1 MEKSS
6 IKYKWIASSDD
17 GVYIDESEKIFD
29 TENDCYNDMRNSA
42 LEKMKWNT
50 EFDVD
55 FLDVEDGDYIG
66 YRVKFFKNKII
77 HTSYSG
83 TYTYEIVAIDNRIKN
98 IEISNTSLE
107 IIKSALLEQI
117 NIKVYSPE
125 NDSAN
130 RGKLIQKRR
139 EAKIVLNYLLSI
151 K

>member
-6 IKYKWIASSDD
+6 IKYKWIVSSDD
-17 GVYIDESEKIFD
+17 GAYIDESEKFFD

>member
-6 IKYKWIASSDD
+6 IKYKWIVSSND
-17 GVYIDESEKIFD
+17 GAFNDESENLFD
-29 TENDCYNDMRNSA
+29 TEKDCYNDMRNSA

-50 EFDVD
+50 EFDED
-55 FLDVEDGDYIG
+55 FCDIEDCDYIA
-66 YRVKFFKNKII
+66 YKVKFFKNKII

-83 TYTYEIVAIDNRIKN
+83 VYTYEIVTIDNSTKN

-139 EAKIVLNYLLSI
+139 EAKTVLNYLLSI

>member
-17 GVYIDESEKIFD
+17 GAFENESETLFD
-29 TENDCYNDMRNSA
+29 TEKDCYNDMRNSA

-55 FLDVEDGDYIG
+55 FFDVEDGDYIG
-66 YRVKFFKNKII
+66 YRVMFFKNKII

-83 TYTYEIVAIDNRIKN
+83 VYTYEILAIDNSVKN
-98 IEISNTSLE
+98 IEISSTSLE

-117 NIKVYSPE
+117 NKPIYSPE

-139 EAKIVLNYLLSI
+139 ESKIVLDYLLSI

>member
-1 MEKSS
+1 
-6 IKYKWIASSDD
+6 
-17 GVYIDESEKIFD
+17 
-29 TENDCYNDMRNSA
+29 
-42 LEKMKWNT
+42 MKWNT
-50 EFDVD
+50 EFDED
-55 FLDVEDGDYIG
+55 FCDIEDCDYIA
-66 YRVKFFKNKII
+66 YKVKFFKNKII
-77 HTSYSG
+77 HASYSG
-83 TYTYEIVAIDNRIKN
+83 VYTYEIVAIDNSLKN

-139 EAKIVLNYLLSI
+139 EAKTVLNYLLSI

>member
-1 MEKSS
+1 MKN
-6 IKYKWIASSDD
+6 IKYKWIASSGD
-17 GVYIDESEKIFD
+17 GAFDDESEKYFD
-29 TENDCYNDMRNSA
+29 TEKDCYNDMRNSA

-50 EFDVD
+50 EFDED
-55 FLDVEDGDYIG
+55 FFDIEDGDYIG
-66 YRVKFFKNKII
+66 YKVMFFKNKII

-83 TYTYEIVAIDNRIKN
+83 VYTYEIVAMDNSVKN

-117 NIKVYSPE
+117 NKSVYSPE
-125 NDSAN
+125 NDSAD

-139 EAKIVLNYLLSI
+139 EAKTVLDYLLSI

>member
-1 MEKSS
+1 MEN
-6 IKYKWIASSDD
+6 IKYKWIVSSDD
-17 GVYIDESEKIFD
+17 GAYIDESEKFFD

-55 FLDVEDGDYIG
+55 FLDVEDGDCIG

-139 EAKIVLNYLLSI
+139 EAKTVLDYLLSI